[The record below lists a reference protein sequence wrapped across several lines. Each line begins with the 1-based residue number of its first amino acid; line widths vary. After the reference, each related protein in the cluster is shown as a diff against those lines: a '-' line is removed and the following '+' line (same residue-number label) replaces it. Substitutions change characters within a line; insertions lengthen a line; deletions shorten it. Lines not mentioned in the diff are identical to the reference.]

1 MLLVA
6 SLQARHSRACPL
18 YPWTPFA
25 KATKK
30 DGCGCTPL
38 YHVVT
43 RSAGKLVREP
53 VGHNRKEAERALD
66 ARRGDIARRKYHVI
80 ENIRFDVWADRWIAS
95 LRAAGRK
102 ESTVTVYEVT
112 LEYAK
117 DEFGKTNVRD
127 IRPPDIFR
135 LLESIARKPRT
146 RKTVTQST
154 LAKHLR
160 QLGSCL
166 GAAVSEGYASENP
179 VSRLHATRRPKVT
192 SSAPAYFT
200 DAELLRLWPALAD
213 RPVYAYLCKI
223 ALATGMRS
231 GELAA
236 LRWSDVS
243 LLTNEVR
250 VSRTYAAGAGEMATK
265 SGKARTIDLSPQAAA
280 LFEEWFTA
288 SGGNGL
294 VFEKE
299 TGGYFDPGYVIRRVL
314 YPAMKRAGIPR
325 AGEHG
330 RNRTFHCFRHT
341 FARITLENGAEI
353 TWVKEQL
360 GHQSINLTVDT
371 YGRWGRT
378 AQKKQAERLAGAFP
392 VYESASP
399 TEKKCDTRTREFEP
413 RNGAGGDPTHG
424 RARP

>member
-1 MLLVA
+1 VCFSPHANDTRTLAVA
-6 SLQARHSRACPL
+6 SLQVRHSRTCPL

-25 KATKK
+25 KATKRH
-30 DGCGCTPL
+30 GCRCTPL
-38 YHVVT
+38 YHVAT
-43 RSAGKLVREP
+43 RQGGTLTRQP

-66 ARRGDIARRKYHVI
+66 ARRGDIARDTYRVV
-80 ENIRFDVWADRWIAS
+80 ENIRFDEWADQWIAS

-102 ESTVTVYEVT
+102 ESTVTQYEIT
-112 LEYAK
+112 LKYAK
-117 DEFGKTNVRD
+117 DRFKSANVRD
-127 IRPPDIFR
+127 IRPADVSR
-135 LLESIARKPRT
+135 LLEGIARKPRT
-146 RKTVTQST
+146 RKKVTQST

-179 VSRLHATRRPKVT
+179 VSRLHSTRRPKV
-192 SSAPAYFT
+192 SKSAPAYFT
-200 DAELLRLWPALAD
+200 DSELSRLWPELAD
-213 RPVYAYLCKI
+213 QPVYAYLCKI

-250 VSRTYAAGAGEMATK
+250 VSRTYVAGAGETSTK

-288 SGGNGL
+288 SGGDGL

-299 TGGYFDPGYVIRRVL
+299 TGGYLDSAYVLRRVL
-314 YPAMKRAGIPR
+314 YPAMKQAGVPR
-325 AGEHG
+325 QGEHG
-330 RNRTFHCFRHT
+330 RNRTFHSFRHT

-392 VYESASP
+392 V
-399 TEKKCDTRTREFEP
+399 
-413 RNGAGGDPTHG
+413 
-424 RARP
+424 

>member
-1 MLLVA
+1 MA
-6 SLQARHSRACPL
+6 SLQARHSRSCPL
-18 YPWTPFA
+18 YPWTTFG
-25 KATKK
+25 KATRKG
-30 DGCGCTPL
+30 GCRCTPL

-43 RSAGKLVREP
+43 RHRGTLVREP

-66 ARRGDIARRKYHVI
+66 ARRGDIARRKYHVV
-80 ENIRFDVWADRWIAS
+80 ENIRFDEWADRWIAA

-102 ESTVTVYEVT
+102 ESTVTAYEVT

-117 DEFGKTNVRD
+117 DEFEGTNVRD
-127 IRPPDIFR
+127 LRPSDVSR
-135 LLESIARKPRT
+135 LLERIARKPRN
-146 RKTVTQST
+146 RKAVTQST

-160 QLGSCL
+160 QLCSCL

-179 VSRLHATRRPKVT
+179 VSRLRATRRPKL
-192 SSAPAYFT
+192 SQSAPAYFT
-200 DAELLRLWPALAD
+200 DAELSRLWPELSD

-223 ALATGMRS
+223 ALATGTRS

-236 LRWSDVS
+236 LRWPDVS

-250 VSRTYAAGAGEMATK
+250 VSRTYVAGAGETATK

-280 LFEEWFTA
+280 LFQEWFTI
-288 SGGNGL
+288 SGGDGL

-299 TGGYFDPGYVIRRVL
+299 TGGHLDAAYVIRHVL

-325 AGEHG
+325 QGEHG
-330 RNRTFHCFRHT
+330 RNRTFHSFRHT

-378 AQKKQAERLAGAFP
+378 AQKRQAEQLAGAFP
-392 VYESASP
+392 V
-399 TEKKCDTRTREFEP
+399 
-413 RNGAGGDPTHG
+413 
-424 RARP
+424 

>member
-1 MLLVA
+1 MGCVWVPLTRTSTPIVA
-6 SLQARHSRACPL
+6 SLQARHSRTCPL

-30 DGCGCTPL
+30 GGCRCTPL
-38 YHVVT
+38 YHVAT
-43 RSAGKLVREP
+43 RHGGKLIREP
-53 VGHNRKEAERALD
+53 VGHSRKEAERALD

-80 ENIRFDVWADRWIAS
+80 ENISFDEWADRWIES

-102 ESTVTVYEVT
+102 ENTVKAYEVT
-112 LEYAK
+112 LDYAR
-117 DEFGKTNVRD
+117 DEFVKTNVRD
-127 IRPPDIFR
+127 IRPSDVSR
-135 LLESIARKPRT
+135 LLQHIAEKPRT

-166 GAAVSEGYASENP
+166 GAAVSEGYAQENP
-179 VSRLHATRRPKVT
+179 VSRLHSTRRPKV
-192 SSAPAYFT
+192 SNSAPAYFT
-200 DAELLRLWPALAD
+200 DTELSRLWPELAD

-236 LRWSDVS
+236 LRWSDVA

-250 VSRTYAAGAGEMATK
+250 VSRTYVAQAGETSTK
-265 SGKARTIDLSPQAAA
+265 SGKARTIDLSPQATA
-280 LFEEWFTA
+280 LFDKWFTA
-288 SGGNGL
+288 SGDDGL

-299 TGGYFDPGYVIRRVL
+299 AGGYVDSGYVLRRVL
-314 YPAMKRAGIPR
+314 YPAMKRAGVPR
-325 AGEHG
+325 QGEHG
-330 RNRTFHCFRHT
+330 RNRTFHSFRHS

-378 AQKKQAERLAGAFP
+378 AQKKQAERLTGAFP
-392 VYESASP
+392 V
-399 TEKKCDTRTREFEP
+399 
-413 RNGAGGDPTHG
+413 
-424 RARP
+424 

>member
-1 MLLVA
+1 MA
-6 SLQARHSRACPL
+6 SLQARHSRTCPL

-25 KATKK
+25 KATTK
-30 DGCGCTPL
+30 DGCTCTPL

-43 RSAGKLVREP
+43 RHAGKLIREP

-80 ENIRFDVWADRWIAS
+80 ENVSFEEWADRWIAS

-127 IRPPDIFR
+127 LRPSDVSS
-135 LLESIARKPRT
+135 LLEHIARKPRT

-166 GAAVSEGYASENP
+166 GAAVSEGYAYENP
-179 VSRLHATRRPKVT
+179 VSRLHATRRPKV
-192 SSAPAYFT
+192 SQSAPSYFT
-200 DAELLRLWPALAD
+200 DAELSRLWPELAD

-236 LRWSDVS
+236 LRWSDIS
-243 LLTNEVR
+243 LLANEVR
-250 VSRTYAAGAGEMATK
+250 VSRTYVPGAGETSTK

-280 LFEEWFTA
+280 LFEESFTA
-288 SGGNGL
+288 SGSDGL

-299 TGGYFDPGYVIRRVL
+299 TGGYIDSGYVLRRVL

-325 AGEHG
+325 QGEHG
-330 RNRTFHCFRHT
+330 RNRTFHSFRHT

-378 AQKKQAERLAGAFP
+378 AQKRQAEELAGAFP
-392 VYESASP
+392 V
-399 TEKKCDTRTREFEP
+399 
-413 RNGAGGDPTHG
+413 
-424 RARP
+424 

>member
-1 MLLVA
+1 VA

-18 YPWTPFA
+18 YPWTPFG
-25 KATKK
+25 KATRK
-30 DGCGCTPL
+30 DGCRCTPL
-38 YHVVT
+38 YHVIT
-43 RSAGKLVREP
+43 RHGRKLIREP
-53 VGHNRKEAERALD
+53 GGHNRKEAERALD
-66 ARRGDIARRKYHVI
+66 ARRGDIARRQYHVI
-80 ENIRFDVWADRWIAS
+80 ENIGFDEWADRWIAS

-102 ESTVTVYEVT
+102 ESTVTMYEVT
-112 LEYAK
+112 LKYAK
-117 DEFGKTNVRD
+117 DEFGSTTVRD
-127 IRPPDIFR
+127 LRSFDVSR
-135 LLESIARKPRT
+135 LLENIARKPRT
-146 RKTVTQST
+146 RRTVTQST

-179 VSRLHATRRPKVT
+179 VSRLHTTRRPKV
-192 SSAPAYFT
+192 SNLAPAFFT
-200 DAELLRLWPALAD
+200 DAELSRLWPALAN

-236 LRWSDVS
+236 LRWPDVS
-243 LLTNEVR
+243 FLTNEVR
-250 VSRTYAAGAGEMATK
+250 VSRTYVPGAGETSTK

-280 LFEEWFTA
+280 LLEEWFTA
-288 SGGNGL
+288 SGGDGL

-299 TGGYFDPGYVIRRVL
+299 TGGYLDSAYVIRRVL
-314 YPAMKRAGIPR
+314 YPAMKRAGVPR
-325 AGEHG
+325 QGEHG
-330 RNRTFHCFRHT
+330 RSRTFHSFRHT

-392 VYESASP
+392 I
-399 TEKKCDTRTREFEP
+399 
-413 RNGAGGDPTHG
+413 
-424 RARP
+424 